1 MFEVED
7 VENGQLNVLEII
19 MRHYV
24 DEHIEDET
32 LCRPNVDPIV
42 VERLI
47 VCHII
52 DDFKNDYDE

>member
-42 VERLI
+42 VKRLI
-47 VCHII
+47 VRHII
-52 DDFKNDYDE
+52 DDFINDYGE